1 MAVGSWGVVEAILE
15 EAVEGEE
22 AQAMV
27 DTVEAAVLGLV
38 AEKAAAVEVVVA
50 AGAMVAAVVVAEVV
64 GHHGGQTTSSHWV
77 KSCAVSDEPQLQLR
91 RQLRPASVSRKQRSP
106 MLSIPTAD
114 LQRRWSCCDGVLGVG
129 DTCHQCQHFLELQR
143 TFCWL
148 LRMTIGLQSRCL
160 PLNEGTACYPVPAQR
175 CRSLKLGTVASSAR
189 RCLRINNTSKL
200 FSTTRARPSFTHTDR

>member
-1 MAVGSWGVVEAILE
+1 
-15 EAVEGEE
+15 
-22 AQAMV
+22 MV

-91 RQLRPASVSRKQRSP
+91 RQLRPASVYRKQRSP

-129 DTCHQCQHFLELQR
+129 GDACHQCQYFLELQR